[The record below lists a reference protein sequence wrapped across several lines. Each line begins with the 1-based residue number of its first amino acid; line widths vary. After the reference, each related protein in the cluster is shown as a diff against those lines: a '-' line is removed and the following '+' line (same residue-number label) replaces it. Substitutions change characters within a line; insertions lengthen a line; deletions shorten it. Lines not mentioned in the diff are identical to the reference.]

1 MRKTLIAG
9 VAALAILGGAAGC
22 TTGSNGQT
30 TVSLAQAQAE
40 ATAIEAAL
48 QTGAQIYTSSSTTT
62 PAEAAA
68 AENVMKIAETAVKAF
83 TGNASTE
90 TPAQLAETVSQD
102 LEAVLAVLPIDPATK
117 TAIDAGLAIID
128 GFIAGTF
135 TNPTPAASVPLALHA
150 PEKVK
155 PPVVIPAPHRL
166 P

>member
-9 VAALAILGGAAGC
+9 VAALGILGGVAAC
-22 TTGSNGQT
+22 TTGSTGQT
-30 TVSLAQAQAE
+30 TISLAQAQAE

-48 QTGAQIYTSSSTTT
+48 QAGASIYTSASTTT
-62 PAEAAA
+62 SAEATA
-68 AENVMKIAETAVKAF
+68 AENVMKIATTAVGAF

-128 GFIAGTF
+128 GFVAGTF
-135 TNPTPAASVPLALHA
+135 TQPAAPVASVALHA
-150 PEKVK
+150 PEKVA
-155 PPVVIPAPHRL
+155 PPVPIPAPHRL